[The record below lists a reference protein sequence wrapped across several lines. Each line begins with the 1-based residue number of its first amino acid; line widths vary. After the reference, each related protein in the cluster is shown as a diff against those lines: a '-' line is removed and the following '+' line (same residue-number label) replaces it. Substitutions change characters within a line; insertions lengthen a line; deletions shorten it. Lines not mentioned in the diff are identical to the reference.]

1 MIRNQ
6 MMIRYFNDHHFNFN
20 FKFNFKFRFNYF
32 MLVPN
37 SKLKYFVDLEFYF
50 KLVKVI
56 HI

>member
-6 MMIRYFNDHHFNFN
+6 MMIRYFNDHHFSCY
-20 FKFNFKFRFNYF
+20 FKFGFNYF
-32 MLVPN
+32 MLEPN

-50 KLVKVI
+50 KLVRVI

>member
-6 MMIRYFNDHHFNFN
+6 MMIRYFNDHHFNFY